1 MKLELLPKY
10 NIDGVHPYRDNPNI
24 FYFLIIN
31 YKTKGVIIIEKLK
44 VVEIFSGIGA
54 WAKALKNLNIP
65 HETLMAIEFDQKT
78 VDAYNAIHGTTFK
91 TTDVTQLNEKDVPD
105 CDLICWSPPC
115 QAFSVAGKQE
125 GFGDDRGVLFFDGLR
140 IIKEKQPKYAI
151 MENVKGLTQKKFEIE
166 FAIML
171 KELEKAGYRNT
182 WKVVNAKDL
191 NHPQNRERVFIVSIR
206 NDIEQTFKF
215 PDKQPLVKPLTDYLE
230 SDASEIILHNIY
242 GGFKETSAR
251 VFEGY
256 SPTIRTS
263 AGGGH
268 IPSIIVNQQAKVAV
282 IDDTYKN
289 RNVRVYES
297 YSPAIRSTRKGFKIA
312 QKIEDKYFVE
322 KSNYKEFIEDNID
335 SVVGDDY
342 FILRQMTTLEAFQLM
357 GFTEQDYLKAQ
368 DHLNNK
374 WHDGKDRSDTTLY
387 KLAGNSIVVNTV
399 EHLLAELINYNV
411 LSVEKELELV

>member
-1 MKLELLPKY
+1 
-10 NIDGVHPYRDNPNI
+10 
-24 FYFLIIN
+24 
-31 YKTKGVIIIEKLK
+31 
-44 VVEIFSGIGA
+44 
-54 WAKALKNLNIP
+54 
-65 HETLMAIEFDQKT
+65 MAIEFDQKT
-78 VDAYNAIHGTTFK
+78 VDASNAIHGTTFK
-91 TTDVTQLNEKDVPD
+91 TIDITQLDEKDVPD
-105 CDLICWSPPC
+105 CDLICYSPPC
-115 QAFSVAGKQE
+115 QAFSVAGTQG
-125 GFGDDRGVLFFDGLR
+125 GFGDDRGILFFDALR

-151 MENVKGLTQKKFEIE
+151 MENVKGLTQKKFEVE

-182 WKVVNAKDL
+182 WKVVNSKDL

-215 PDKQPLVKPLTDYLE
+215 PNKQPLVKPLTDYLE

-251 VFEGY
+251 VFQGY

-268 IPSIIVNQQAKVAV
+268 IPSVVVNNKAKVAI

-289 RNVRVYES
+289 RDVRVYES

-322 KSNYKEFIEDNID
+322 KGSYKEFIEDNKEA
-335 SVVGDDY
+335 VVGDDY

-357 GFTEQDYLKAQ
+357 GFDSQDYFKAQ

-399 EHLLAELINYNV
+399 EHLLAELLNYN
-411 LSVEKELELV
+411 KIYKK